1 MTTTP
6 TQDDDRFDD
15 EDDFGGQEPPCLSCA
30 GEGVVDSVAG
40 ESGRY
45 GWDDDGPGACPNCNG
60 SGSRKDQQ
68 WF

>member
-1 MTTTP
+1 MTATQ

-15 EDDFGGQEPPCLSCA
+15 EDDFGGQEPACMNCM

-40 ESGRY
+40 ESGRWD
-45 GWDDDGPGACPNCNG
+45 WDDEGPGICPNCNG